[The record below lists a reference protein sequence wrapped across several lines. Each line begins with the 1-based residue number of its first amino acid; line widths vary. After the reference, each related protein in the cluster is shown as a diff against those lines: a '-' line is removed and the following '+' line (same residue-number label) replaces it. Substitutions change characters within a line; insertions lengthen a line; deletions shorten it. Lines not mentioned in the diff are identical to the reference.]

1 MATGLRPGSR
11 TRQEPRSGGAS
22 AATRQGGRDRA
33 GRAGHARF
41 AQRTSSLRR
50 RARRVWTWLGVVL
63 VLVSVVVLT
72 LWWSPAFVVE
82 EVTVT
87 GVQGELATGATERAD
102 VPLGVPLARIDTD
115 AVEGR
120 VEQDVRVAQADV
132 ARDWPSA
139 VTIGLS
145 LREPALVIDQAG
157 SARLQVADATGVIF
171 DKVAERPEDLMLVR
185 ASRGELGGTSLTGV
199 LDVLAALPPETAQR
213 ISSVRLTADG
223 DLRFYLGSVQV
234 SWGAPGQDDLKAGV
248 LAALLAQRQID
259 IEGEQTVGVDLST
272 PRTPVVTGLTP
283 DDDT

>member
-11 TRQEPRSGGAS
+11 IRQGARPAG

-33 GRAGHARF
+33 DRAGHARF
-41 AQRTSSLRR
+41 AQRSSSLRR

-72 LWWSPAFVVE
+72 LWWSLAFVVE
-82 EVTVT
+82 EVAVT
-87 GVQGELATGATERAD
+87 GAQGEVAAGAQERAD
-102 VPLGVPLARIDTD
+102 VPLGIPLARVDTD
-115 AVEGR
+115 AVAGR
-120 VEQDVRVAQADV
+120 VEQDPRVAKADV

-139 VTIGLS
+139 VTIGVS

-157 SARLQVADATGVIF
+157 AARLQVADATGVIF
-171 DKVAERPEDLMLVR
+171 DRVAERPADLMLVR
-185 ASRGELGGTSLTGV
+185 ASRGDLRGESLTGV
-199 LDVLAALPPETAQR
+199 LDVLAALPPETARR

-223 DLRFYLGSVQV
+223 DLRFHLGPVQV

-248 LAALLAQRQID
+248 LAALIAQPQID
-259 IEGEQTVGVDLST
+259 IEGEQQVGVDLST

>member
-11 TRQEPRSGGAS
+11 TRQGGRPGGAG
-22 AATRQGGRDRA
+22 AATRQAGRDRA

-41 AQRTSSLRR
+41 AQRASSLRR

-63 VLVSVVVLT
+63 VLVSAVVLT

-82 EVTVT
+82 EVAVT
-87 GVQGELATGATERAD
+87 GVQGEVAAGAQERAS

-115 AVEGR
+115 AVARR
-120 VEQDVRVAQADV
+120 VEQDLRVAQADV
-132 ARDWPSA
+132 SRDWPSA
-139 VTIGLS
+139 VTIQVS

-157 SARLQVADATGVIF
+157 SARLQVADGTGVIF
-171 DKVAERPEDLMLVR
+171 DRIAERPEDLMLVR
-185 ASRGELGGTSLTGV
+185 ASRGDLRGDSLTGV

-223 DLRFYLGSVQV
+223 DLRFYLGPVLV
-234 SWGAPGQDDLKAGV
+234 SWGPPGQDDLKAGV
-248 LAALLAQRQID
+248 LAALLAQQQID
-259 IEGEQTVGVDLST
+259 IGGEQTMGVDLST